1 MEQLKNM
8 HSLNGN
14 RRQILTALALL
25 MAAPLFTALPQA
37 ARAQEL
43 QSHKNFKG
51 TTTMIS
57 KKRVLGSGA
66 NSLEVSAMG
75 LGCMVMTGAHG
86 PIADHQEM
94 IKLIRTAFDQG
105 VTLFDTAEVY
115 GPLLNETLVGEAV
128 EPFRNEVVIETKF
141 GFNIVDGKQLP
152 GFNSKPEHI
161 RAVVEG
167 SLKRLRTDHI
177 DLLYQHR
184 VDPDVPIEDVAGT
197 VKDLIRQ
204 GKVLHFGLSEASVKT
219 IKRAHAVQP
228 VTALQSEYSLMWR
241 EPEKRIFPAI
251 EEMGIGFVPFSPLGR
266 GYLTGVLNENT
277 KFMKTDL
284 RYGKPRYS
292 AENMKANRPFVDAL
306 DKLALDK
313 GVTGPQ
319 LALAWLLKQHPWIVP
334 IPGTTK
340 LAHLNENLA
349 AVDITLDDAYV
360 EKINRTLS
368 AIPIHGDRYGP
379 EEAKAIDHDDD

>member
-14 RRQILTALALL
+14 RRQVLTALALL

-43 QSHKNFKG
+43 QSHKNFNG

-94 IKLIRTAFDQG
+94 VKLIRTAFDQG

-141 GFNIVDGKQLP
+141 GFNIVDGKQLS
-152 GFNSKPEHI
+152 GFNSKPDHI

-204 GKVLHFGLSEASVKT
+204 GKVLHFGLSEASAKT

-349 AVDITLDDAYV
+349 AVDITLDDADV